1 MIKSGV
7 RAKTFNVCPVVLN
20 EVSKAYSNNKL
31 AVQKLSLSLRGG
43 EIVGLL
49 GPNGAGKTTTLKLLA
64 TVLRP
69 SAGRVLYGS
78 EAIDPWHAPE
88 RDVLKVKRGLGW
100 LPERPL
106 LYDLLTA
113 REYLRFLGRLL
124 EIPKRDLET
133 RISSLLK
140 RLELTAAAD
149 DFIKTYSFG
158 MQRKVSLA
166 GCLLSEPKL
175 LLLDEP
181 TAGIDP
187 QGVREIKDLL
197 GALKSEGKCI
207 LVSTHILDVAEKLC
221 DRVAIISKGSLVFAG
236 DMSELRSRLRAPG
249 DASLE
254 DLFLE
259 LVAPDARRSL

>member
-1 MIKSGV
+1 MGTPSDV
-7 RAKTFNVCPVVLN
+7 FPVVLN
-20 EVSKAYSNNKL
+20 AVSKAYGSGKL
-31 AVQKLSLSLRGG
+31 AVRDLTLSLRGG

-78 EAIDPWHAPE
+78 AAVDPWNAAE
-88 RDVLKVKRGLGW
+88 RDRLNVKRGLGW

-113 REYLRFLGRLL
+113 QEYLRFLGRLL
-124 EIPKRDLET
+124 EIPKSDLEG
-133 RISSLLK
+133 RISYL
-140 RLELTAAAD
+140 LELLDLTSAGD
-149 DFIKTYSFG
+149 DFIKTYSYG

-166 GCLLSEPKL
+166 GCRLNDPKL

-197 GALKSEGKCI
+197 AALKSEGRGI

-221 DRVAIISKGSLVFAG
+221 DRVAIIDKGTLVFAG
-236 DMSELRSRLRAPG
+236 HVNELRSRLKAPG
-249 DASLE
+249 DASL
-254 DLFLE
+254 
-259 LVAPDARRSL
+259 

>member
-1 MIKSGV
+1 MGTASDV
-7 RAKTFNVCPVVLN
+7 FPVVLN
-20 EVSKAYSNNKL
+20 SISKAYGSGKL
-31 AVQKLSLSLRGG
+31 AVHDLTLSLHGG

-69 SAGRVLYGS
+69 SAGKVLYGS
-78 EAIDPWHAPE
+78 GAVDPWNAAE
-88 RDVLKVKRGLGW
+88 RDRLNVKRGLGW

-124 EIPKRDLET
+124 EIPKQDLEA
-133 RISSLLK
+133 RISSLLE
-140 RLELTAAAD
+140 RLDLTAAGN
-149 DFIKTYSFG
+149 DFIKTYSYG

-166 GCLLSEPKL
+166 GCLLHEPKL
-175 LLLDEP
+175 LLMDEP

-197 GALKSEGKCI
+197 AALKSEGKSI

-221 DRVAIISKGSLVFAG
+221 DRVAIINKGRLVFAG
-236 DMSELRSRLRAPG
+236 GVNELRTHMQAPG
-249 DASLE
+249 NASLE

-259 LVAPDARRSL
+259 LIAPDKGAR